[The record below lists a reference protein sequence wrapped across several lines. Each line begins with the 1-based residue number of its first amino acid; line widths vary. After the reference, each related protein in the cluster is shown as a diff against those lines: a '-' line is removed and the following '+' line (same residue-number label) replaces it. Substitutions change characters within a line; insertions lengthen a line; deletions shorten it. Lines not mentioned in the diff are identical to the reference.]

1 MGLNSFEL
9 GLRPQDSF
17 EVIQDFYLNSQHL
30 EILNRLFTPLIGP
43 QAIGLYHFMHQFSI
57 DIEQPLTHYVIMN
70 ELKENL
76 IDFRNQMD
84 LLEAIGLMKSF
95 VKHDE
100 QQTHF
105 IYQLIQPPSASQ
117 FFNDPMLSVFLYSEV
132 DKKRYQ
138 VLKKH
143 FEQTF
148 RDLTQYQQTTRKF
161 TDVFKVPNR
170 ILDIDTQ
177 DIPKASEYQGLD
189 LSNESFD
196 FDMLKQMLHNHFIS
210 NEIVTKDA
218 KSLIIQLATLY
229 GLTADAMK
237 HIILNSIT
245 SAQQLSFEEMRKQAR
260 SYYLIEHENQLPK
273 LELNKSI
280 KQSENSNQSNEI
292 PNPENDTEQW
302 LQLLEQTS
310 PIDMLAS
317 WSESEPTLSQKNMIE
332 ELIHREKMN
341 FGVINILLQFVML
354 KEDMKLPKSYIF
366 EIASNWKKKGITT
379 AKQAYEYALKV
390 NQPKPSY
397 ENKSQPYQGYNR
409 KSKLVSREKTPKWL
423 EERDNPNATELSKD
437 EKDEQFEKDRQA
449 FLEQLNK
456 DWEED

>member
-43 QAIGLYHFMHQFSI
+43 QAIGLYHFMHQFSN

-143 FEQTF
+143 FKQTF